1 MKLFIRIGVIGTSV
15 FGFTVAVALL
25 VFNNQFFD
33 FLGITVSENYA
44 LNQIKADLG
53 GLWLIVGA
61 APLLWLR
68 TKDDFWIRILFVT
81 LGFVMIARVISFMQE
96 GIHPISVLLLIG
108 EIWLFLFT
116 RYILKN
122 YPKGLF
128 FKL

>member
-1 MKLFIRIGVIGTSV
+1 MKLFIRAQVIGLSV

-25 VFNNQFFD
+25 IFNNQFFD

-53 GLWLIVGA
+53 GLWILVGI

-68 TKDDFWIRILFVT
+68 TQDNFWIRILFVT
-81 LGFVMIARVISFMQE
+81 LGFVIIARVISFVQE
-96 GIHPISVLLLIG
+96 GFHPISIFLLIS

-116 RYILKN
+116 RYISKN
-122 YPKGLF
+122 YPEGTF
-128 FKL
+128 FN

>member
-1 MKLFIRIGVIGTSV
+1 MKLFIRAQVIGFSV
-15 FGFTVAVALL
+15 VGFTIAVALL
-25 VFNNQFFD
+25 IFNNQFFD

-53 GLWLIVGA
+53 GLWILIGV

-68 TKDDFWIRILFVT
+68 TQDNFWIRILFVI
-81 LGFVMIARVISFMQE
+81 LGFVIIARVISFVQE
-96 GIHPISVLLLIG
+96 GFHPISIFLLIS

-122 YPKGLF
+122 YPEESF
-128 FKL
+128 FK